1 MSRIRVLLADD
12 HAVLRDSLAAFL
24 ALYPDIEVVGQAGD
38 GVETLAQIAALRPDV
53 VLLDLNMPGLGGLEV
68 LRRAS
73 KEHPACRMVVLTQ
86 YDAPQYVLP
95 ALQAGARGYLLK
107 KAGGVDVVNAVRA
120 VARGESVLHPAV
132 TQFIIVSAVQGATD
146 LQAVKN
152 AAGLTDR
159 EREVLQL
166 IGEGLTNAQIAAA
179 LHISPKTVDKHRG
192 RLVEKLNLPTR
203 AALIRYALENR

>member
-107 KAGGVDVVNAVRA
+107 KAGGVEVVNAVRA

-132 TQFIIVSAVQGATD
+132 TQFVIESAAQGATD

>member
-1 MSRIRVLLADD
+1 MSQIRVLLADD

-38 GVETLAQIAALRPDV
+38 GIETLAQIAALRPDV

-68 LRRAS
+68 LRRVG

-95 ALQAGARGYLLK
+95 ALRAGACGYLPK
-107 KAGGVDVVNAVRA
+107 KAGGVEVVNAVRA

-132 TQFIIVSAVQGATD
+132 TQFVIETAVQGATD
-146 LQAVKN
+146 LQAAES

-192 RLVEKLNLPTR
+192 HLVEKLNLPTR

>member
-1 MSRIRVLLADD
+1 MSRIHVLLADD

-24 ALYPDIEVVGQAGD
+24 ALYPDIEVIGQAGD

-73 KEHPACRMVVLTQ
+73 KEFPGCRIIVLTQ
-86 YDAPQYVLP
+86 YDAPQYILP

-107 KAGGVDVVNAVRA
+107 KAGGVEVVNAVRA

-132 TQFIIVSAVQGATD
+132 TQFVIETAVQGATD
-146 LQAVKN
+146 LQQAE
-152 AAGLTDR
+152 ARTALTDR
-159 EREVLQL
+159 EREILRL
-166 IGEGLTNAQIAAA
+166 IGEGLTNTEIAAA
-179 LHISPKTVDKHRG
+179 LHISPKTVDKHRS
-192 RLVEKLNLPTR
+192 RLMEKLNLTTR
-203 AALIRYALENR
+203 SALIRYALEHR

>member
-107 KAGGVDVVNAVRA
+107 KAGGVEVVNAMRA
-120 VARGESVLHPAV
+120 VMRGESVLHPAV
-132 TQFIIVSAVQGATD
+132 TQFVIESAVQGATD
-146 LQAVKN
+146 LQAAKN
-152 AAGLTDR
+152 TAGLTDR

>member
-24 ALYPDIEVVGQAGD
+24 ALYPDLEVVGQAAD

-53 VLLDLNMPGLGGLEV
+53 VLLDLNMPGLGGMEV

-73 KEHPACRMVVLTQ
+73 KEHPACRIVILTQ
-86 YDAPQYVLP
+86 YDAPHYVLA

-107 KAGGVDVVNAVRA
+107 KAGGADVVNAVRA

-132 TQFIIVSAVQGATD
+132 TPFVIETALQGAPD
-146 LQAVKN
+146 AQA
-152 AAGLTDR
+152 AEARPALTDR
-159 EREVLQL
+159 EHEVLRL
-166 IGEGLTNAQIAAA
+166 IGDGLTNAQIATT
-179 LHISPKTVDKHRG
+179 LQISPKTVDKHRANIM
-192 RLVEKLNLPTR
+192 EKLGIATR
-203 AALIRYALENR
+203 AALIRYAVEQI